1 MTQEEGAH
9 GSEATQFTL
18 APSLSA
24 LPHGHPAPGPSA
36 AAPGDGHSD
45 TRGGLA
51 EKAKAEGASE
61 RGSNVWTAGHLQA
74 TRVARARPGFLPRVG
89 WSGHSG
95 EAATSA
101 VRVTVP
107 SRGGTAVC
115 SGLGVLGRPGGG
127 DSPDPAHGTCL
138 SGALLKPRLPSPSQE
153 DVAEGIL
160 PGRSWGLSLSA
171 FLPFPREAFA
181 EGRGSPGDSG
191 TSGGLLA
198 QEPSFGWRMGRRSGN
213 LGCLKLV
220 LCLPSP

>member
-1 MTQEEGAH
+1 MAVRPHSSPCPPASAPCPTG
-9 GSEATQFTL
+9 TPRL
-18 APSLSA
+18 APQQPPLGTDTRTLGVGWPRRQRQREPPSAVLTYGLPGICRPRAWPGPGQASCPASAGAATPEKQPHLLSA
-24 LPHGHPAPGPSA
+24 LRSPPGA
-36 AAPGDGHSD
+36 GLRCARGLGCL
-45 TRGGLA
+45 GGL
-51 EKAKAEGASE
+51 
-61 RGSNVWTAGHLQA
+61 
-74 TRVARARPGFLPRVG
+74 
-89 WSGHSG
+89 
-95 EAATSA
+95 
-101 VRVTVP
+101 
-107 SRGGTAVC
+107 
-115 SGLGVLGRPGGG
+115 GGG

-153 DVAEGIL
+153 DVAKGIL

-171 FLPFPREAFA
+171 FLPFPHEAFA

>member
-1 MTQEEGAH
+1 MAVRPHSSPCPPASAPCPTG
-9 GSEATQFTL
+9 TLRL
-18 APSLSA
+18 APQQPPLGTDTRTLGVGWPRRQRQREPPSAVLTYGLPGICRPRAWPGPGQASCPTSAGAATPEKQPHLLSA
-24 LPHGHPAPGPSA
+24 LRSPPGA
-36 AAPGDGHSD
+36 GLRCARGLGCL
-45 TRGGLA
+45 GGL
-51 EKAKAEGASE
+51 
-61 RGSNVWTAGHLQA
+61 
-74 TRVARARPGFLPRVG
+74 
-89 WSGHSG
+89 
-95 EAATSA
+95 
-101 VRVTVP
+101 
-107 SRGGTAVC
+107 
-115 SGLGVLGRPGGG
+115 GGG

-160 PGRSWGLSLSA
+160 PGRSRGLSLLA

>member
-1 MTQEEGAH
+1 MRPHSSPCPPASAPCPTG
-9 GSEATQFTL
+9 TPRL
-18 APSLSA
+18 APQQPPLGTDTRTLGVGWPRRQRQREPPSA
-24 LPHGHPAPGPSA
+24 VLTYGLPGICRPRAWPGP
-36 AAPGDGHSD
+36 GQ
-45 TRGGLA
+45 
-51 EKAKAEGASE
+51 ASCPRRLE
-61 RGSNVWTAGHLQA
+61 RPLRRSSHICCPRYGPLQG
-74 TRVARARPGFLPRVG
+74 RD
-89 WSGHSG
+89 
-95 EAATSA
+95 
-101 VRVTVP
+101 
-107 SRGGTAVC
+107 C
-115 SGLGVLGRPGGG
+115 GVLGAWGAWAAWGGV

>member
-1 MTQEEGAH
+1 MRPHSSPCPPASAPCPTG
-9 GSEATQFTL
+9 TPRL
-18 APSLSA
+18 APQQPPLGTDTRTLGVGWPRRQRQREPPSAVLTYGLPGICRPRAWPGPGQASCPASAGAATPEKQPHLLSA
-24 LPHGHPAPGPSA
+24 LRSPPGA
-36 AAPGDGHSD
+36 GLRCARGLGCL
-45 TRGGLA
+45 GGL
-51 EKAKAEGASE
+51 
-61 RGSNVWTAGHLQA
+61 R
-74 TRVARARPGFLPRVG
+74 
-89 WSGHSG
+89 
-95 EAATSA
+95 
-101 VRVTVP
+101 
-107 SRGGTAVC
+107 
-115 SGLGVLGRPGGG
+115 GG

-160 PGRSWGLSLSA
+160 PGRSRGLSLSA

>member
-18 APSLSA
+18 PPSLSA

-45 TRGGLA
+45 TQGGLA

-74 TRVARARPGFLPRVG
+74 TRVARARPGFLPASAG
-89 WSGHSG
+89 
-95 EAATSA
+95 AATPEKQPHLLSA
-101 VRVTVP
+101 LRSP
-107 SRGGTAVC
+107 PGAGLRCAW
-115 SGLGVLGRPGGG
+115 GLGCLGGLGGG
-127 DSPDPAHGTCL
+127 DSLDPAHGTCL

-160 PGRSWGLSLSA
+160 PGRSRGLSLSA

-181 EGRGSPGDSG
+181 EAGAHQEIQGLQGASWPKSP
-191 TSGGLLA
+191 L
-198 QEPSFGWRMGRRSGN
+198 
-213 LGCLKLV
+213 
-220 LCLPSP
+220 

>member
-1 MTQEEGAH
+1 MAVRPHSSPCPPASAPCPTG
-9 GSEATQFTL
+9 TPCL
-18 APSLSA
+18 APQQPPLGTDTRTLGVGWPRRQRQREPPSAVLTYGLPGICRPHAWPGPGQASCPASAGAATPEKQPHLLSA
-24 LPHGHPAPGPSA
+24 LRSPPGA
-36 AAPGDGHSD
+36 GLRCARGLGCL
-45 TRGGLA
+45 GGL
-51 EKAKAEGASE
+51 
-61 RGSNVWTAGHLQA
+61 R
-74 TRVARARPGFLPRVG
+74 
-89 WSGHSG
+89 
-95 EAATSA
+95 
-101 VRVTVP
+101 
-107 SRGGTAVC
+107 
-115 SGLGVLGRPGGG
+115 GG

-153 DVAEGIL
+153 DVAKGIL

-181 EGRGSPGDSG
+181 EGQGSPGDSG

>member
-1 MTQEEGAH
+1 MAVRPHSSPCPPASAPCPTG
-9 GSEATQFTL
+9 TPRL
-18 APSLSA
+18 APQQPPLGTDTRTLGVGWPRRQRQREPPSAVLTYGLPGICRPRAWPGPGQASCPASAGAATPEKQPHLLSA
-24 LPHGHPAPGPSA
+24 LRSPPGA
-36 AAPGDGHSD
+36 GLRCARGLGCL
-45 TRGGLA
+45 GGL
-51 EKAKAEGASE
+51 
-61 RGSNVWTAGHLQA
+61 
-74 TRVARARPGFLPRVG
+74 G
-89 WSGHSG
+89 W
-95 EAATSA
+95 
-101 VRVTVP
+101 
-107 SRGGTAVC
+107 
-115 SGLGVLGRPGGG
+115 G

-153 DVAEGIL
+153 DVAKGIL